1 MLYTTHVVT
10 SLLTATAV
18 KGTFGLNVGIPY
30 YVGTAIG
37 SLLPDID
44 HPNSYIGKRSF
55 GLATL
60 LNKAFGHR
68 GFTHSFVCTLLFS
81 ASTYILFPAEWAI
94 GLSVGYMGHLL
105 GDFFSKSGI
114 PLGSPFTEKK
124 YKIPIYKTGGLSES
138 LILIISGL
146 LLGWL
151 TLL

>member
-18 KGTFGLNVGIPY
+18 KGTIGLNVGIPY

-44 HPNSYIGKRSF
+44 HPDSFIGRRSF
-55 GLATL
+55 GLSKL
-60 LNKAFGHR
+60 MNMAFGHR
-68 GFTHSFVCTLLFS
+68 GFTHSFLSTLLFS
-81 ASTYILFPAEWAI
+81 ATTYIFFPAEWAI
-94 GLSVGYMGHLL
+94 GLSVGYTGHLL

-114 PLGSPFTEKK
+114 PLGHPFTKK
-124 YKIPIYKTGGLSES
+124 KFKVPLYKTGGLSES